1 MKYLSEASYVIGI
14 EIHRDRS
21 HGLLRL
27 SQKNY
32 IEKVLKRFNMHNCSS
47 SVALVVKWDIFCEL
61 KCPKNDLEKKQMDKI
76 LYASVVRSIMYAQ
89 VCTRPD
95 ITYVKGML
103 DRYQSNPGIDHWKT
117 IKKVL
122 CCL

>member
-1 MKYLSEASYVIGI
+1 
-14 EIHRDRS
+14 
-21 HGLLRL
+21 
-27 SQKNY
+27 
-32 IEKVLKRFNMHNCSS
+32 MHNCSS

-95 ITYVKGML
+95 IAYVKGLL

-122 CCL
+122 RCL